1 MFLCKHEFCFLGR
14 HSIALLKLTF
24 SSVKIFINAG
34 HINSGFFLRLS
45 LCNTNVDRCEA
56 DYVLMLEAQ
65 PC

>member
-1 MFLCKHEFCFLGR
+1 MFLCKHEFFPWT
-14 HSIALLKLTF
+14 ALNRTVKTTF